1 MIIPLSL
8 ALSYI
13 KCFECTS
20 WIKVL
25 HIDKMFSLEV
35 TIFLFNS
42 NKIVCLFGVF
52 RRTQYSYPIHSYEDV
67 TITGE
72 ELKILKY
79 AFELWPFSSEGPSVW
94 HTYCDTGHLFMIVIS
109 DDPWHSH
116 LLLNVLQSRYHY
128 LFLCGWD
135 SNTQPSVCKV
145 NALTD
150 CVIAVVSMRLIV
162 SYKNVTYLKLSYCW
176 LINMQCIYTYIQTL
190 FLLEPIQML

>member
-1 MIIPLSL
+1 
-8 ALSYI
+8 
-13 KCFECTS
+13 
-20 WIKVL
+20 
-25 HIDKMFSLEV
+25 MFSLEV

-52 RRTQYSYPIHSYEDV
+52 RPTQYSYPIHSYEDV

-72 ELKILKY
+72 ELNILKY

-116 LLLNVLQSRYHY
+116 LLLSVLQSRYHY

-150 CVIAVVSMRLIV
+150 CVIAAVSMRSIV
-162 SYKNVTYLKLSYCW
+162 SYKNVTYLKYVDLS
-176 LINMQCIYTYIQTL
+176 IYSVYTRIFRLLFFLNIFQWEIGCTLEIKSIQTSKRRRVKSNYHV
-190 FLLEPIQML
+190 